1 MQGELMSGISAH
13 MIVKN
18 EDQWVWF
25 SIQSILPYVDE
36 LLITDTSSTD
46 HTIEIIRSIKS
57 SKIKL
62 SMVKV
67 GSSADVTSVRQS
79 QLHRTKN
86 AWIWIVDGDEIYS
99 EATVKECLSAIDS
112 DKYEGIVVRRY
123 DLLGDI
129 YHRQIESVGSYELFG
144 QKGHL
149 VTRLINKEKIRG
161 LHYQGDYPLEG
172 WFDQTGVSTHDHD
185 RKNWYIT
192 DNYLYHAMYLKRS
205 SLGSNLPMFNRNKY
219 KVETGISI
227 TTSPPEVFSLTRPQF
242 VPDPLSRRTLGYELV
257 ASIITPIKD
266 LKRKFI

>member
-1 MQGELMSGISAH
+1 
-13 MIVKN
+13 
-18 EDQWVWF
+18 
-25 SIQSILPYVDE
+25 
-36 LLITDTSSTD
+36 
-46 HTIEIIRSIKS
+46 
-57 SKIKL
+57 
-62 SMVKV
+62 
-67 GSSADVTSVRQS
+67 
-79 QLHRTKN
+79 
-86 AWIWIVDGDEIYS
+86 
-99 EATVKECLSAIDS
+99 
-112 DKYEGIVVRRY
+112 VVRRY